1 MSVFISV
8 SILLSLV
15 FSAAHGQI
23 SELSNN
29 ILTASEGAVKLTLTL
44 LGSMAF
50 WGGVM
55 RIAEKSGFTKNLAVL
70 FRPILRKLFAGI
82 AVDGK
87 AFNSIVMNIT
97 ANIIGMGNAATP
109 LGIKAIKELAKE
121 EGATDYATRNIIS
134 FVVINTASIQ
144 LIPTTIATLRA
155 AHGSSVPMEIL
166 PSVIVTSCVAL
177 FVGLTL
183 VFILDGVFKN
193 RGVKK
198 HESE

>member
-1 MSVFISV
+1 
-8 SILLSLV
+8 
-15 FSAAHGQI
+15 
-23 SELSNN
+23 
-29 ILTASEGAVKLTLTL
+29 
-44 LGSMAF
+44 
-50 WGGVM
+50 M
-55 RIAEKSGFTKNLAVL
+55 RIAEKSGFTKKLAVL

-121 EGATDYATRNIIS
+121 EGATDNATRNIIA

-144 LIPTTIATLRA
+144 LIPTTVATLRA

-183 VFILDGVFKN
+183 VFVLDGVFKN

>member
-15 FSAAHGQI
+15 FSAALGQI

-55 RIAEKSGFTKNLAVL
+55 RIAEKSGFTKKLAVL

-121 EGATDYATRNIIS
+121 EGATDNATRNIIA

-144 LIPTTIATLRA
+144 LIPTTVATLRA

-183 VFILDGVFKN
+183 VFVLDGVFKN

>member
-1 MSVFISV
+1 MSLFISV

-15 FSAAHGQI
+15 FSVALGQI

-29 ILTASEGAVKLTLTL
+29 ILTAPEGAVKLTLTL

-55 RIAEKSGFTKNLAVL
+55 RIAEKSGFTKKLAVL

-121 EGATDYATRNIIS
+121 EGATDYATRNIIA

-144 LIPTTIATLRA
+144 LIPTTVATLRA

>member
-15 FSAAHGQI
+15 FSAALGQI

-55 RIAEKSGFTKNLAVL
+55 RIAEKSGFTKKLAVL

>member
-15 FSAAHGQI
+15 FSAALGQI

-29 ILTASEGAVKLTLTL
+29 ILTASEGAVKLSLTL

-55 RIAEKSGFTKNLAVL
+55 RIAEKSGFTKKLAVL

-121 EGATDYATRNIIS
+121 EGATDYATRNIIA

-144 LIPTTIATLRA
+144 LIPTTVATLRA

-183 VFILDGVFKN
+183 VFILDGVFKS

>member
-1 MSVFISV
+1 MSIFISV
-8 SILLSLV
+8 SFLVSLILAV
-15 FSAAHGQI
+15 FSGQI

-29 ILTASEGAVKLTLTL
+29 VLTASEGAVKLTMTL

-55 RIAEKSGFTKNLAVL
+55 RISEKSGLTKNLARFFTPV
-70 FRPILRKLFAGI
+70 LRKLFSGI
-82 AVDGK
+82 DVNGK
-87 AFNSIVMNIT
+87 AFNAIVMNIT

-109 LGIKAIKELAKE
+109 LGIKAIKELSRE
-121 EGATDYATRNIIS
+121 ENATNCATRNIIA

-144 LIPTTIATLRA
+144 LIPTTVATLRA

-166 PSVIVTSCVAL
+166 PAVIVTSCVAL

-183 VFILDGVFKN
+183 VFMLDEIFKS
-193 RGVKK
+193 RGVTK
-198 HESE
+198 HES

>member
-15 FSAAHGQI
+15 FSAALGQI

>member
-1 MSVFISV
+1 MSIFISV

-15 FSAAHGQI
+15 FSAALGQI

-55 RIAEKSGFTKNLAVL
+55 RIAEKSGFTKKLAVL

-121 EGATDYATRNIIS
+121 EGATDYATRNIIA

-144 LIPTTIATLRA
+144 LIPTTVATLRA

>member
-1 MSVFISV
+1 MSLFISV

-15 FSAAHGQI
+15 FSAALGQI

-55 RIAEKSGFTKNLAVL
+55 RIAEKSGFTKKLAVL

-121 EGATDYATRNIIS
+121 EGATAYATRNIIA

-144 LIPTTIATLRA
+144 LIPTTVATLRA

>member
-55 RIAEKSGFTKNLAVL
+55 RIAEKSGFTKKLAVL

-121 EGATDYATRNIIS
+121 EGATDNATRNIIA

-144 LIPTTIATLRA
+144 LIPTTVATLRA

>member
-15 FSAAHGQI
+15 FSAAFGQI

-55 RIAEKSGFTKNLAVL
+55 RIAEKSGFTKKLAVL

-121 EGATDYATRNIIS
+121 EGATDNATRNIIA

-144 LIPTTIATLRA
+144 LIPTTVATLRA

>member
-55 RIAEKSGFTKNLAVL
+55 RIAEKSGFTKKLAVL

>member
-1 MSVFISV
+1 MSIFISV

-15 FSAAHGQI
+15 FSAVLGQI

-55 RIAEKSGFTKNLAVL
+55 RIAEKSGFTKKLAVL

-121 EGATDYATRNIIS
+121 EGATDYATRNIIA

-144 LIPTTIATLRA
+144 LIPTTVATLRA

>member
-15 FSAAHGQI
+15 FSAALGQI
-23 SELSNN
+23 SELSNI

-55 RIAEKSGFTKNLAVL
+55 RIAEKSGLTKKLAVL

-121 EGATDYATRNIIS
+121 EGATDNATRNIIA

-144 LIPTTIATLRA
+144 LIPTTVATLRA

-177 FVGLTL
+177 FVGLTM

-198 HESE
+198 RESE